1 MKDPLD
7 ETEVRT
13 GSEELKAYCPW
24 CVGSEES
31 ARLQDLGY
39 TSRICK
45 EHGEELL
52 RQANQ
57 LDLGG
62 GKWAELMI

>member
-39 TSRICK
+39 TGRVCK
-45 EHGEELL
+45 KHLVDLL
-52 RQANQ
+52 RQVEQ
-57 LDLGG
+57 LRSG
-62 GKWAELMI
+62 GKNGPNS